1 MSRLDDLRLKILT
14 NICYTELVY
23 GRINK
28 KLGMQKQQNEIE
40 QMIIGI
46 INDLDS
52 KIEKRGKNFYI
63 TLKNKRI
70 TINSFTYRVITMDNL
85 I

>member
-1 MSRLDDLRLKILT
+1 MDNLREIMLS

-28 KLGMQKQQNEIE
+28 KLGIQKQKNEIE
-40 QMIIGI
+40 QMIIEI
-46 INDLDS
+46 INNPDS
-52 KIEKRGKNFYI
+52 RIEKRGKNIYV
-63 TLKNKRI
+63 TLKDKRI

-85 I
+85 L

>member
-1 MSRLDDLRLKILT
+1 MDNLREIMLS

-28 KLGMQKQQNEIE
+28 KLGIQKQKNEIE
-40 QMIIGI
+40 QMIIEI
-46 INDLDS
+46 INNLDS
-52 KIEKRGKNFYI
+52 RIEKRGKNIYV
-63 TLKNKRI
+63 TLKDKRI

-85 I
+85 L